1 MNTLLKRSTALLAAL
16 LIFSGAAYAQSPL
29 GQWRTID
36 DETGEAKSVVEIYEQ
51 DGELYGKIVQILP
64 EGRSPICDICEGE
77 YHNKDLVGVVI
88 IKGMEQDGDEW
99 EDGTITDPK
108 NGKTYNAKMSLEDPN
123 TLNVRGFIKV
133 PLMGSA
139 IGRTQTWYR
148 VQSES

>member
-16 LIFSGAAYAQSPL
+16 LIFSAAAYAQSPV

-36 DETGEAKSVVEIYEQ
+36 DETGEARSIVEIYEE
-51 DGELYGKIVQILP
+51 DGELYGKIVEILP
-64 EGRSPICDICEGE
+64 ESRSPICDVCEGE
-77 YHNKDLVGVVI
+77 YEGKNLIGAVI
-88 IKGMEQDGDEW
+88 VKGMEQDGDEW

-108 NGKTYNAKMSLEDPN
+108 NGKTYSAKMSLDGPD
-123 TLNVRGFIKV
+123 TLNVRGFTKV